1 VGTGHTSGHGANIM
15 SPLRSLQRHK
25 NSWLKA
31 QFIVALSCVRA
42 QVQAALSVCLSVT
55 SQYHAKTNPYRI
67 TGFSPP
73 GRPGT
78 VVFFDTNFNTRDYV
92 ASSNT
97 GMDKNGD
104 FRPINHI

>member
-1 VGTGHTSGHGANIM
+1 MGTGHTSGHGANIM
-15 SPLRSLQRHK
+15 SPLRSLQSHK

-78 VVFFDTNFNTRDYV
+78 VVFLIPTLIHEIMWLQAILGWIKTEIF
-92 ASSNT
+92 
-97 GMDKNGD
+97 GQ
-104 FRPINHI
+104 